1 MTGQADAI
9 KQGAARALCEL
20 SPDNRKPLKTEG
32 HLSRDPR
39 AKEEEN
45 MVLKRQEKLHNSL
58 NVKGN
63 LIMPKSEIHP
73 KWYPDAKV
81 ICNGEVVMTTGST
94 QPELHVDVWSGNH
107 PFFTGTQK
115 ILDTEG
121 RVDRFMKKYGMGSA
135 NSATTKE
142 QKEKKRF

>member
-1 MTGQADAI
+1 
-9 KQGAARALCEL
+9 
-20 SPDNRKPLKTEG
+20 
-32 HLSRDPR
+32 
-39 AKEEEN
+39 
-45 MVLKRQEKLHNSL
+45 MVLKKQEKHHNSP
-58 NVKGN
+58 NVKGI

-73 KWYPDAKV
+73 KWYPEAKV

-94 QPELHVDVWSGNH
+94 KPELHVDVWSGNH

-135 NSATTKE
+135 NSATSKN
-142 QKEKKRF
+142 QKEEKDSKK

>member
-1 MTGQADAI
+1 
-9 KQGAARALCEL
+9 
-20 SPDNRKPLKTEG
+20 
-32 HLSRDPR
+32 
-39 AKEEEN
+39 
-45 MVLKRQEKLHNSL
+45 MVLKKQEKLHNSQRDNFTVHL
-58 NVKGN
+58 KSCSF
-63 LIMPKSEIHP
+63 LIMPKPDIHP
-73 KWYPDAKV
+73 TWYPEAKV

-135 NSATTKE
+135 NSATSKE
-142 QKEKKRF
+142 QKEEKDSK

>member
-1 MTGQADAI
+1 
-9 KQGAARALCEL
+9 
-20 SPDNRKPLKTEG
+20 
-32 HLSRDPR
+32 
-39 AKEEEN
+39 
-45 MVLKRQEKLHNSL
+45 
-58 NVKGN
+58 
-63 LIMPKSEIHP
+63 MPKSEIHP

-81 ICNGEVVMTTGST
+81 ICKGEVVMTTGST

-135 NSATTKE
+135 NSATSKE
-142 QKEKKRF
+142 QKEEKDSKK